1 MMDDDGAGRWWWSRE
16 CAENEG
22 TCAAQSAR
30 SHTPILETELPEG
43 TARTERGS
51 NIGDVW

>member
-1 MMDDDGAGRWWWSRE
+1 MTVPVGGGGRANVQRMKE
-16 CAENEG
+16 H
-22 TCAAQSAR
+22 AR
-30 SHTPILETELPEG
+30 RTVPVRTPILETELPEG